1 MEKTTTNIIYLYNNI
16 TECIENYDGEINE
29 HTWLCI
35 ETGFQHMNGEVFE
48 VSIKQA
54 DFEDRNMYHLQELI
68 ALDDSIET
76 LEKGVIRYYP
86 IVSKVSPIIDDWFKY
101 NK

>member
-48 VSIKQA
+48 ISIKQA
-54 DFEDRNMYHLQELI
+54 DFEDRNMWSMVGLTM
-68 ALDDSIET
+68 LDDDFGT
-76 LEKGVIRYYP
+76 LEKGIVRYLP
-86 IVSKVSPIIDDWFKY
+86 VVSKVSQVIDEWFKY

>member
-1 MEKTTTNIIYLYNNI
+1 MEKTTKNIIYLYNSI
-16 TECIENYDGEINE
+16 VDCVENFDGTIDE
-29 HTWLCI
+29 HSWLCI
-35 ETGFQHMNGEVFE
+35 EIGYQPKGGEVFD

-76 LEKGVIRYYP
+76 LEKGIIRYYP
-86 IVSKVSPIIDDWFKY
+86 IVSKVSPIIDDWFKN

>member
-1 MEKTTTNIIYLYNNI
+1 MEKTTTKIIYLYNI
-16 TECIENYDGEINE
+16 IAECVEKYDGEINE

-54 DFEDRNMYHLQELI
+54 DFKDRNMWCLCGLVE
-68 ALDDSIET
+68 LDDSVET
-76 LEKGVIRYYP
+76 LAQGIVRYIP
-86 IVSKVSPIIDDWFKY
+86 IVSKVSQVIDEWFKY